1 MTEKTAAKSLV
12 DEVQIENP
20 DFYDENQFAIYDRMR
35 TEAPAF
41 FYAPL
46 DIFVLTRMDDIRYV
60 SSRPDLFS
68 NTGGLT
74 LNQLRMKKE
83 GSDDSFERFN
93 EPEGEL
99 VITKD
104 PPRQRELR
112 GLMSPTLTPRY
123 LQKFQTALDRYCREL
138 VDSVAEGEIFDFVDT
153 IAEPL
158 PLYIAA
164 EILGVS
170 EVDIPRM
177 KTWMTALEELTRV
190 ETIADL
196 EKPAEHFDEM
206 KLFLAEQLNAKR
218 VSPGDDMMSM
228 FLTSRLND
236 EPVPDPIVISHV
248 STLMSNGGTT
258 RLMLTSL
265 ANYLAENSELF
276 YQIKNDPQL
285 LDGAIEECLRLEPPA
300 RGFVRTATTDTELAG
315 ARVNSGQR
323 VYMVYPAANRDPK
336 YFDNPNAFNAHRKQA
351 IGHVA
356 FGFGA
361 HFCLGNRLAR
371 MEAQALFREITSR
384 FAEIRVRGQMS
395 RYRHVQLNGLATLP
409 VSFHR

>member
-1 MTEKTAAKSLV
+1 MTEAVTQRSLV
-12 DEVQIENP
+12 DEVHIEDPN
-20 DFYDENQFAIYDRMR
+20 FYDENQFAIYNRMR
-35 TEAPAF
+35 TEDPAF
-41 FYAPL
+41 YYAPL

-60 SSRPDLFS
+60 SSNPDLFS

-74 LNQLRMKKE
+74 LNQLKMKSA
-83 GSDDSFERFN
+83 GSTDAFERFN

-123 LQKFQTALDRYCREL
+123 LQRFQIALDRYCREL
-138 VDSVAEGEIFDFVDT
+138 VDSVAEGEVFDFVDK

-170 EVDIPRM
+170 AVDIPRM
-177 KTWMTALEELTRV
+177 KTWMTALEDLTRV
-190 ETIADL
+190 ETAADL
-196 EKPAEHFDEM
+196 EGPGEKFDEM
-206 KLFLAEQLNAKR
+206 KVFLAEQLVTKR
-218 VSPGDDMMSM
+218 ESPGDDMMSM
-228 FLTSRLND
+228 FLTSRLNGVS
-236 EPVPDPIVISHV
+236 VPDPIVIAHV

-265 ANYLAENSELF
+265 ANHLADNPDQFAL
-276 YQIKNDPQL
+276 IKNDPQL
-285 LDGAIEECLRLEPPA
+285 VDGAIEECLRLVPPA
-300 RGFVRTATTDTELAG
+300 RGFVRTATVDTEVAG
-315 ARVNSGQR
+315 TRIQAGQR
-323 VYMVYPAANRDPK
+323 VYMVYPAANRDPQ
-336 YFDNPNAFNAHRKQA
+336 YFNEPDVFNANRKQS

-356 FGFGA
+356 FGFGT
-361 HFCLGNRLAR
+361 HFCLGHRLAR
-371 MEAQALFREITSR
+371 MEAQALFKEITSR
-384 FAEIRVRGQMS
+384 FTKIQVRGPRP
-395 RYRHVQLNGLATLP
+395 RYRHVQLNGLAELP